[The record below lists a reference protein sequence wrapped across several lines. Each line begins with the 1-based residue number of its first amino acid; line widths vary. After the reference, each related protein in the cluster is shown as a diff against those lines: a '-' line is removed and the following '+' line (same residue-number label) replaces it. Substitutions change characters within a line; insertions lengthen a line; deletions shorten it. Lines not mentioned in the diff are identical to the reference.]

1 MSKAVAQR
9 DWGEYGPAMRALT
22 VRERLFVEHLLM
34 GWGKQNA
41 AEAARKAGYGHARSS
56 ALTMTQMGYKLRKR
70 EKVSLA
76 IAEESRHLLRSG
88 GADAVRGILNIVEN
102 PEHPRHFDALK
113 LILDRVDPATQQIA
127 VTTRIIDETQEAL
140 EELRALRSVGTP
152 REKLVELYGGNGL
165 VRLERLEQ
173 ADLARRAD
181 SAKVIEAEVAEHG

>member
-1 MSKAVAQR
+1 M
-9 DWGEYGPAMRALT
+9 
-22 VRERLFVEHLLM
+22 
-34 GWGKQNA
+34 
-41 AEAARKAGYGHARSS
+41 
-56 ALTMTQMGYKLRKR
+56 
-70 EKVSLA
+70 
-76 IAEESRHLLRSG
+76 RSG

>member
-1 MSKAVAQR
+1 MNKAVAER
-9 DWGEYGPAMRALT
+9 GWGEYGPAMRALT

-127 VTTRIIDETQEAL
+127 VTTRIIDETQEAF
-140 EELRALRSVGTP
+140 EELRALRSAGVT
-152 REKLVELYGGNGL
+152 RERMVALFGGNGL
-165 VRLERLEQ
+165 ASLQSLDAHET
-173 ADLARRAD
+173 APRAH
-181 SAKVIEAEVAEHG
+181 SA